1 MSMPFYGY
9 ILIIIIYA
17 LCRKLLLKDRVR
29 NKTKSLMRL
38 FLFNLID
45 IGVYLFCGYK
55 LLSKIDGFKPITDS
69 ILSNSALLIAVL
81 GFSLQNALKHIIA
94 GAIVSYSGAIKI
106 GDRITLR
113 ERNLTGYV
121 EDVTLR
127 HAIIRTYT
135 NQRVVIPNSVL
146 NEEVIINNDLTEST
160 TSYPIIVKLP
170 ITADVDKAI
179 QIMTDVIKKNTELLN
194 GEVEVLCSDIT
205 QTEVTLK
212 SFIWSKNIDE
222 SFKIASD
229 TRLEILR
236 ELNKNHINI

>member
-17 LCRKLLLKDRVR
+17 LCRNLLLKDRVR

-106 GDRITLR
+106 GDRITLGS
-113 ERNLTGYV
+113 ET
-121 EDVTLR
+121 
-127 HAIIRTYT
+127 
-135 NQRVVIPNSVL
+135 
-146 NEEVIINNDLTEST
+146 
-160 TSYPIIVKLP
+160 
-170 ITADVDKAI
+170 
-179 QIMTDVIKKNTELLN
+179 
-194 GEVEVLCSDIT
+194 
-205 QTEVTLK
+205 
-212 SFIWSKNIDE
+212 
-222 SFKIASD
+222 
-229 TRLEILR
+229 
-236 ELNKNHINI
+236 